1 VSLNSCAKSSVP
13 LSLEGMTLSHCPV
26 SFPRRIV
33 LRVLQ
38 SKSARIVDRVESCLS
53 DRRVLISAV
62 TALRRD
68 WWSAELKD
76 SVPLKAARM

>member
-1 VSLNSCAKSSVP
+1 
-13 LSLEGMTLSHCPV
+13 MLSHCPV

-33 LRVLQ
+33 LQVSQ

-53 DRRVLISAV
+53 DRRVLILAV

-76 SVPLKAARM
+76 LVPLKAARM